1 MAGIPGWRERRAGSI
16 EFHLDKRRPEIQPY
30 TLSRA
35 KFSECETGPVLISFG
50 RWLSVGKTLI
60 NLIAS
65 KIRL

>member
-16 EFHLDKRRPEIQPY
+16 EFHLNKPRPEIQPY

-50 RWLSVGKTLI
+50 GYLFR
-60 NLIAS
+60 
-65 KIRL
+65 RP